1 MRFWLLEYSPDG
13 LSWLDD
19 GRRYSTAREALDA
32 GGDLPRLGFR
42 IRAFEVSP

>member
-1 MRFWLLEYSPDG
+1 MIYYLLEYSPDG

-19 GRRYSTAREALDA
+19 GCRYATARDALDA

-42 IRAFEVSP
+42 IRAFEVAS